1 MKTLDKIYLAVV
13 PSKVGEVID
22 RKFMRERKLTQSF
35 ISVASHSL
43 SGDIREDREEGSSET
58 YW

>member
-1 MKTLDKIYLAVV
+1 
-13 PSKVGEVID
+13 
-22 RKFMRERKLTQSF
+22 MRERKLTQSF

-58 YW
+58 YWTIIGIYHHHMEHKKMHLKRFDIH